1 MKAKDVYNRHGKE
14 INVIT
19 EHMRKSG
26 RPGVVDVKGLSV
38 HSAQPF
44 EPGLEFL
51 SSLTVMSEI
60 VGLRTMCQ
68 VVAIGEKDLKL
79 TCIETEDD
87 TEKLR
92 KCISPIAEDIAKELA
107 NLAIEQETT
116 VKEVIVKTRKGQ
128 ITNEEASKEMK
139 ERLKSSYRDEEEI
152 LSHYKSYRD
161 KHCGKVNK
169 TLSKVEIKGGKIIET
184 ETKSSKPIE
193 L

>member
-1 MKAKDVYNRHGKE
+1 MKAKDVYNRHGKD

-68 VVAIGEKDLKL
+68 VVPIGEKDLKL

-92 KCISPIAEDIAKELA
+92 KCTSPIAEDIAKELA

-116 VKEVIVKTRKGQ
+116 VKELIGNTRKGQ
-128 ITNEEASKEMK
+128 ITNEEASKVMK

-152 LSHYKSYRD
+152 LNHYKSYRD
-161 KHCGKVNK
+161 KHCGKINK
-169 TLSKVEIKGGKIIET
+169 ILSKVEIKGSKIIET
-184 ETKSSKPIE
+184 ETKSTKSIE